1 DRVRGVHFQLSS
13 DSQAPP
19 GPGITR
25 AVILGAGPAG
35 LSAAYELEK
44 SGVHSLILE
53 KDEFCGG
60 LSRTEEYKKYLFDL
74 GGHRFYTKVPM
85 IEQVWREVLG
95 DDLIERPRLS
105 RIFYR
110 SKFFSYP
117 LDFRNALHSL
127 GHLESL
133 RCLFSFLFSQL
144 FPEKPEDHFEAW
156 VSNR

>member
-1 DRVRGVHFQLSS
+1 M
-13 DSQAPP
+13 
-19 GPGITR
+19 TR

-53 KDEFCGG
+53 KEPFCGG
-60 LSRTEEYKKYLFDL
+60 LSRTEEYKGYLFDL

-85 IEQVWREVLG
+85 IEQIWRDVLG
-95 DDLIERPRLS
+95 SDLIERPRLS

-117 LDFRNALHSL
+117 LDFRNALSDEFDANL
-127 GHLESL
+127 YSRGNNPTINIL
-133 RCLFSFLFSQL
+133 RKKLAALDGA
-144 FPEKPEDHFEAW
+144 EDALVFGSGMSCSRFCALTW
-156 VSNR
+156 SIAFTG